1 MAGLGPL
8 SSNTCWSS
16 AGIHH
21 AGWSWADISL
31 LPGTGTLQT
40 SCARSPRTQGCRSK
54 ASPVSVNTPRVQTVW
69 SPCFGTSRTPIQGF
83 SSSLSSCQ
91 EKHRCTVREYLGLY
105 LFGEASFKHMHDV
118 LENCSGAFI
127 RHSKPVLS
135 EVEISWKQVWAFN

>member
-1 MAGLGPL
+1 M
-8 SSNTCWSS
+8 SNRV
-16 AGIHH
+16 
-21 AGWSWADISL
+21 L
-31 LPGTGTLQT
+31 LPAFALVVVCCCQCKNPVNSLSVGVLQT

-91 EKHRCTVREYLGLY
+91 EKHRCTVREYLGLH

-135 EVEISWKQVWAFN
+135 EVEISWKQV